1 MKQPVYHFLTKVNQS
16 RPQRGKA
23 VMRGLAALAVLC
35 AGLMT
40 SASVLAQGAGYQVI
54 SNGPDGMEIR
64 FHGVPLRSVHADDN
78 QNALSIDFQQPVD
91 GAMFDHLP
99 ADVPQWVSMAYANFD
114 NGIIRSPRP
123 VTFLTRAESDG
134 FSLRIVPRG
143 GPPPQQMAQ
152 NMAPP
157 MSGPAPMPAYGAY
170 PVQQQLWPPPQ
181 PGAPPPVSA
190 AFHSYA
196 DYAQLRDYAAQE
208 LAVRRADP
216 MWLTAYGRAA
226 MQADSGIGISN
237 EWNWY
242 HGGDQMIGADL
253 SGKLSFLPGIALVG
267 DGTYTNV
274 TGKNVRLADG
284 TIANTSTDLFS
295 GAGGFAFELGRD
307 SELRLEAS
315 QGNDVTGGRITLYSG
330 TPTGF
335 GYMKVAYHAVDLD
348 TPTAIANR
356 ADTDS
361 ATVGMAGELWYGLW
375 GSASGHYTRYGVH
388 GDADVARTAGW
399 DAGLRWQTNV
409 WDGLLAGIAYDGHGD
424 YRSSE
429 ASFTGAAPTPY
440 VPLGIRSIENHAVTL
455 NLSSTFWNGV
465 WFSGYAGWVTDRYSS
480 NGLLAGLDLHYTPA
494 PGVDLALG
502 VRQSAVSY
510 VQGETGR
517 QTTAG
522 LNLTLGMGEP
532 PQPSWMQNQL

>member
-1 MKQPVYHFLTKVNQS
+1 MV
-16 RPQRGKA
+16 
-23 VMRGLAALAVLC
+23 RGLAALAVLC

-40 SASVLAQGAGYQVI
+40 SASAMAQGGAGYQVI

-99 ADVPQWVSMAYANFD
+99 ADVPQWISMSYANFD

-123 VTFLTRAESDG
+123 VTFLTRPESDG

-152 NMAPP
+152 NMGPPPP
-157 MSGPAPMPAYGAY
+157 MQGPAQMPPPGYGQ
-170 PVQQQLWPPPQ
+170 VQQQLWPPPQ
-181 PGAPPPVSA
+181 AGAPQPVSA

-196 DYAQLRDYAAQE
+196 DYASLRNYDAQE
-208 LAVRRADP
+208 LAVRRGDP

-226 MQADSGIGISN
+226 MQADSGISISS
-237 EWNWY
+237 EANWY

-274 TGKNVRLADG
+274 TGKNVRLANG
-284 TIANTSTDLFS
+284 TIANTSTDLFT
-295 GAGGFAFELGRD
+295 GNAGFAFELGRD

-335 GYMKVAYHAVDLD
+335 GYMKVAYHAVDVD

-361 ATVGMAGELWYGLW
+361 ATVGVAGELWYGLW
-375 GSASGHYTRYGVH
+375 GHAGGHYDRYGVH
-388 GDADVARTAGW
+388 GDSDVARTAGW
-399 DAGLRWQTNV
+399 DAGLRWDTPV
-409 WDGLLAGIAYDGHGD
+409 WDGLLVGLSYDGHGD

-429 ASFTGAAPTPY
+429 ASFTGSAPTPY
-440 VPLGIRSIENHAVTL
+440 VPLGIRSIENHAIAL
-455 NLSSTFWNGV
+455 DISSAFGNGF
-465 WFSGYAGWVTDRYSS
+465 WFSGYAGWVDDRYSS

-522 LNLTLGMGEP
+522 LNLNLGMGEP